1 MLVYTCGVRTFWHAM
16 DTKGGPCDSA
26 KCAGSCYYYYYYYY
40 VGYFHVL
47 LLKKFDQIPV
57 IELSVGSAMFLPF
70 FAARAL
76 GSHSNGDHEVH
87 SVYWKCISLLFFR
100 SLPQDCYRT
109 YGPYLIGLIMDR
121 SIIGDFLPLECAE
134 ILWSMSFF
142 LLKISLSEQSRFVS
156 SSAHYATCIY
166 NILVVAIHDTCLIVF
181 SFIVLFYRDIC
192 CIFSSVKMADVVLWL
207 LKAFVLSRESPS
219 LVQEVCYVMLSCAIV
234 LWTTYN
240 A

>member
-1 MLVYTCGVRTFWHAM
+1 MLIYTCVVRTFRLVM
-16 DTKGGPCDSA
+16 NTNGGPCDAA
-26 KCAGSCYYYYYYYY
+26 KCAVPCDYYYA
-40 VGYFHVL
+40 GYLHVI

-57 IELSVGSAMFLPF
+57 IELSVGSATFLPF

-142 LLKISLSEQSRFVS
+142 LLKSSLSEQPRFVS
-156 SSAHYATCIY
+156 SSSCYAMQHMHI
-166 NILVVAIHDTCLIVF
+166 
-181 SFIVLFYRDIC
+181 
-192 CIFSSVKMADVVLWL
+192 
-207 LKAFVLSRESPS
+207 
-219 LVQEVCYVMLSCAIV
+219 
-234 LWTTYN
+234 
-240 A
+240 